1 MTSKTIALTSGASS
15 ALLGFASYIA
25 DMPNSTQD
33 ALAGALVNLFPVA
46 YRGTV
51 GAVLKALSMLA
62 LYTAIHFAAKSPGNS
77 IPPVN
82 GTPSNPQQP

>member
-1 MTSKTIALTSGASS
+1 MTSKTLAITSGASS

-51 GAVLKALSMLA
+51 GTILKALSMVA
-62 LYTAIHFAAKSPGNS
+62 LYTAIHYASKSPDP
-77 IPPVN
+77 ITAPVN
-82 GTPSNPQQP
+82 GTVSSPVK